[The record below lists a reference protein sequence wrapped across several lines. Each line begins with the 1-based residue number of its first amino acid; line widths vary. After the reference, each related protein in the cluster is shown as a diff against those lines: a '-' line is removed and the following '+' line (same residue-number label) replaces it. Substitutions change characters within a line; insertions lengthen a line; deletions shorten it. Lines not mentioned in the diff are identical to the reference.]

1 MPNYA
6 LENDNEKTKN
16 LQSKTIENTL
26 NFVYDKREKKKNW
39 FTIDTW

>member
-16 LQSKTIENTL
+16 IQSKTIENTL
-26 NFVYDKREKKKNW
+26 NFFFMINERKKKMVYY
-39 FTIDTW
+39 